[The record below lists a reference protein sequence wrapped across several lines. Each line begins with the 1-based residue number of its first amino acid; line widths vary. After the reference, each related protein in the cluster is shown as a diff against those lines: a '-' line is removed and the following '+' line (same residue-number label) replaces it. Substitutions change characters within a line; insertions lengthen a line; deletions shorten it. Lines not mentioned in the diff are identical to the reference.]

1 MKPLRVFISSVQK
14 EFEAERATLRDYL
27 QADPLLRRCREAG
40 LSEPEFAVKDGF
52 VTTLRRNTGLVASS
66 WSELIT
72 PTGEVTG
79 EVAGEVVKLLWVC
92 QGEMTRRD
100 LQKALLLKGQ
110 DHFRRMYLLPA
121 LEARLI
127 EMTIP
132 DKPNSRLQKYRLT
145 EKGSARI
152 RREKRKP

>member
-1 MKPLRVFISSVQK
+1 MPHN
-14 EFEAERATLRDYL
+14 
-27 QADPLLRRCREAG
+27 PLLAESLYLTKYIERMGTGTGDMIRRCREAG
-40 LSEPEFAVKDGF
+40 LPEPEFAVKDGF

-72 PTGEVTG
+72 PTGEVT
-79 EVAGEVVKLLWVC
+79 GEVVKLLWVC